1 MFSAIEYFSSK
12 LVHKSFNEKFNSARY
27 AAFLEKL
34 LTKRSYLP
42 IQRGMKQL
50 NHTNPI
56 YIFGCMITFLTVG
69 SRLSIISNALG
80 SSLKGRRCEIN
91 GST

>member
-12 LVHKSFNEKFNSARY
+12 LVHKSFDEKFNNTNY
-27 AAFLEKL
+27 VAFLKKL
-34 LTKRSYLP
+34 RTKRSYLP
-42 IQRGMKQL
+42 IQRGMKQPNRANL
-50 NHTNPI
+50 I